1 MSINIDLLKK
11 LPHHG
16 QAEQLNQNMAG
27 VDYQQMFT
35 KAFDWEPKMTNRFI
49 MEFEDIPSHLI
60 KASGRPSVNNGNVV
74 LDHINIER
82 KVKGKTRWQDIS
94 ITLYDAI
101 VPSGAQAVMN
111 WIRNHHESLTGRD
124 GYATGAAKYKR
135 DIRFFSLSPTGEKIE
150 EWELKGAYISD
161 ASFGDM
167 DWSTETPVEIALTLG
182 VDYCVL
188 NF

>member
-11 LPHHG
+11 LPNQG
-16 QAEQLNQNMAG
+16 QTQLEQNLAG
-27 VDYQQMFT
+27 VDYQNLFA

-74 LDHINIER
+74 LDHINVER
-82 KVKGKTRWQDIS
+82 KVKGKTRWQDLT
-94 ITLYDAI
+94 ITLY
-101 VPSGAQAVMN
+101 
-111 WIRNHHESLTGRD
+111 ESLTGRD

-135 DIRFFSLSPTGEKIE
+135 NITFYSLSPTGEKIE
-150 EWELKGAYISD
+150 EWELVGAYIND

-167 DWSTETPVEIALTLG
+167 DWSNEAAVEISLTLSY
-182 VDYCVL
+182 DYAVL
-188 NF
+188 KY